1 MIFKDSPIIYSKI
14 EINRIDDGL
23 LNLNC
28 VELVSA
34 WTWNFEKIS
43 KIWFQN
49 FKKFLSV
56 ELGQITLK
64 IKKYKII
71 IKGTSLRR
79 MFLDEIFDDSSQKF
93 LLLHPKIWLIMEF
106 WLSLKF
112 KWVVQLGL
120 HMLSLRN
127 PIWKTNWTVLR
138 VPYFQ
143 RKHQDINSNLIHV
156 IFRVTDDEIW
166 KISNV
171 EKGLL
176 IGQFW

>member
-1 MIFKDSPIIYSKI
+1 MVFKDSPIIYSKI

-23 LNLNC
+23 LNINC

-34 WTWNFEKIS
+34 WTWNFEKFS

-79 MFLDEIFDDSSQKF
+79 IFLDEILRWFIT
-93 LLLHPKIWLIMEF
+93 KIFTIASE
-106 WLSLKF
+106 
-112 KWVVQLGL
+112 
-120 HMLSLRN
+120 
-127 PIWKTNWTVLR
+127 
-138 VPYFQ
+138 
-143 RKHQDINSNLIHV
+143 NLINNE
-156 IFRVTDDEIW
+156 IFGCPWSSNELYSQVYTCWAWEI
-166 KISNV
+166 
-171 EKGLL
+171 
-176 IGQFW
+176 QFGRRIEPF